1 MTVLLSGFNFL
12 LCIFSSID
20 FYIHFRRMAVYHP
33 PLERTLLGFSYLDC
47 IKKNSGI
54 KYAIPNITC

>member
-20 FYIHFRRMAVYHP
+20 FYIHFQGGW
-33 PLERTLLGFSYLDC
+33 PLLTILPLSEPC
-47 IKKNSGI
+47 
-54 KYAIPNITC
+54 